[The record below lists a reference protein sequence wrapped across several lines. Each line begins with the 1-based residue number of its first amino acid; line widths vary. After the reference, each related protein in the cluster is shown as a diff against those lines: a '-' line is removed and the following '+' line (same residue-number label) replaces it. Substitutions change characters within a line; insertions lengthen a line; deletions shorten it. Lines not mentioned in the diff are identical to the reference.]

1 VKKPGRPPVPLY
13 LPTPEDI
20 ERETALI
27 RAEWSEHTW
36 KRKRRQYGASLPP
49 PATYRMFVEEGE

>member
-13 LPTPEDI
+13 EPTREDI
-20 ERETALI
+20 ERECALI

-36 KRKRRQYGASLPP
+36 KRKRRQYGASIPP
-49 PATYRMFVEEGE
+49 PAVYRMFVEEGE

>member
-1 VKKPGRPPVPLY
+1 VPLY

-36 KRKRRQYGASLPP
+36 KRKRRQYGASVPP
-49 PATYRMFVEEGE
+49 PAVYRMFVEEGE